1 MAVRFKLVRNVAL
14 FLLLFCFWK
23 APSTVSPKSDALSV
37 YTPLML
43 TDKTNVL
50 FADDVALNLHYGV
63 DLPSLLAGI
72 SVLVCLLG
80 LVEVEGVCRLDE
92 SYDKI
97 VLKIIQR

>member
-23 APSTVSPKSDALSV
+23 APLSPKSDALSV

-43 TDKTNVL
+43 ADKTNVL
-50 FADDVALNLHYGV
+50 FAALNLHYGV

-80 LVEVEGVCRLDE
+80 LVEVERVCRLDE

>member
-23 APSTVSPKSDALSV
+23 APLSPKSDALSV

-43 TDKTNVL
+43 ADKTNVL
-50 FADDVALNLHYGV
+50 FAGDVALNLHYGV

-80 LVEVEGVCRLDE
+80 LVEVERVCRLDE

-97 VLKIIQR
+97 VLKIVQR